1 MHLHYCIIYFSFYLE
16 KFILK
21 YKFTFQNEHFKIQC
35 EMKDAIMEVQDTI
48 AVWLG
53 QIDPFFLHCF
63 YIFKKY
69 KKVGLI
75 SK

>member
-1 MHLHYCIIYFSFYLE
+1 
-16 KFILK
+16 
-21 YKFTFQNEHFKIQC
+21 
-35 EMKDAIMEVQDTI
+35 MKDAIMEVQDTI